1 MDNRKKSLPEEQL
14 TFRTELNSSQ
24 SAKVTEIL
32 QTNGYENLEAFLNKN
47 PYQKHLMQE
56 EGDLAFYHP
65 NRLAEK
71 LTLFFVPA
79 KKSPEKP
86 DSPIFQKP
94 ASPAK

>member
-1 MDNRKKSLPEEQL
+1 MDNRKKSLPEESL

-65 NRLAEK
+65 NKLAEK
-71 LTLFFVPA
+71 LTLFFTPSKTNA
-79 KKSPEKP
+79 GKQDIPP
-86 DSPIFQKP
+86 FRKP
-94 ASPAK
+94 ASPAR